1 MASHM
6 LTDGAS
12 TPPPHPSPFPS
23 FSTTHCAL
31 RSATPTPL
39 TLPLDARSHVSAQPP
54 LTPHPSPLRVRNQR
68 RSARSTACP
77 RTRSSR
83 TRSSRASRRPSTATT
98 TSRRRSRSRCSAGR
112 SVTARNPQP
121 PPSTPLLPELHWV
134 VFAPLTVPRPLP
146 PLSPFLW
153 QGKDVE
159 GKHRIRGDINVLLLG
174 DPGTAKSQVTMRHAP
189 SLSHPLCPSF
199 TSPLSI
205 PPHPLWPSLTP
216 PVCLHLASR
225 LASPPLNPPL
235 TPPLVPPRR
244 SSSSTLRRRRRAP
257 CTRPARA
264 PRPSA

>member
-12 TPPPHPSPFPS
+12 TPPASPFP
-23 FSTTHCAL
+23 FSQLQHNTLRLAL
-31 RSATPTPL
+31 CHAHPSHAPSRRALSRLSAP
-39 TLPLDARSHVSAQPP
+39 A
-54 LTPHPSPLRVRNQR
+54 PHPSPLPPP
-68 RSARSTACP
+68 CP
-77 RTRSSR
+77 RSEEKREIHRMSKDPLIQNKIIQSIAPSIYGHDDIKTAIALSMFGGQVRHR
-83 TRSSRASRRPSTATT
+83 TRTPLSPPSLLSRAPLGGVRAPH
-98 TSRRRSRSRCSAGR
+98 SA
-112 SVTARNPQP
+112 SPP
-121 PPSTPLLPELHWV
+121 PPS
-134 VFAPLTVPRPLP
+134 P
-146 PLSPFLW
+146 PLLW

-225 LASPPLNPPL
+225 LASPPLNPLASP
-235 TPPLVPPRR
+235 
-244 SSSSTLRRRRRAP
+244 SRRRVAVP
-257 CTRPARA
+257 QVH
-264 PRPSA
+264 